1 MRVDEQVLC
10 AARQALPAAWL
21 GRRTALPL
29 TYATCLDVLAA
40 ADCGYRLRRDA
51 EQDPRLKQLIPYV
64 VALDSRGLKVGCYRR
79 KGSETRLHG
88 LESVGIG
95 GHITLEDAADA
106 SNDLASALARGLHRE
121 LSEEFAVLPQ
131 PFELIFQGIINEE
144 ESTVGHV
151 HLGLVFLLKVAHPEA
166 VRPAA
171 ELHQFRWLSLSQAL
185 RRPLELWSR
194 LALTLVQ

>member
-1 MRVDEQVLC
+1 MSAEEQVLC
-10 AARQALPAAWL
+10 VARQGLPAAWL

-29 TYATCLDVLAA
+29 TYAQCLEVLSAA
-40 ADCGYRLRRDA
+40 GCGYRPRRDA
-51 EQDPRLKQLIPYV
+51 EQDPRFKQLIPYV

-106 SNDLASALARGLHRE
+106 SDDLASALARGLHRE

-131 PFELIFQGIINEE
+131 PIEPIFQGIINEE
-144 ESTVGHV
+144 ETQVGHV

-171 ELHQFRWLSLSQAL
+171 ELHHFRWLALSPAL

-194 LALTLVQ
+194 LALRLVQ